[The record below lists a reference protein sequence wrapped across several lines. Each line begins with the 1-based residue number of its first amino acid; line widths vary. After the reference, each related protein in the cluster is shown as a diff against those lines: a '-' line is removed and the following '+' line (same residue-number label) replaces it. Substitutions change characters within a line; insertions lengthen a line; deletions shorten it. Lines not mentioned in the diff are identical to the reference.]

1 MNKRVVFF
9 PLFFLSIIPPS
20 SDIIALAVGFL
31 GIKGKLCTHFRYG
44 IWGYIDV
51 VHTVSL
57 ISL

>member
-20 SDIIALAVGFL
+20 SNIALAVGFL
-31 GIKGKLCTHFRYG
+31 GIKGKLRTHFRYG
-44 IWGYIDV
+44 IWGYIAV